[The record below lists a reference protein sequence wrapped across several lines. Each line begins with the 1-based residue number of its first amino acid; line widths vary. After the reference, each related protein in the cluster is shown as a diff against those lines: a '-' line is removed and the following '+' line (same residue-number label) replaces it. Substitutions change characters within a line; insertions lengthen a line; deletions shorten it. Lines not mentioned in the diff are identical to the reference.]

1 MTAIR
6 WRRALLV
13 IALVAACAVV
23 TASGSTVRSA
33 RVGAWSRLHAGLVLA
48 QPSHVAG
55 WVYTLHDGA
64 ACEVGDALAV
74 VESRAGSML
83 RLQRASLADSLT
95 VRSATR
101 WSVVALP
108 TGSDGEVA
116 ASFHL
121 VALSRGRELGG
132 LRGLRLAPSQRS
144 RHWYAIVARLKL
156 SRPMHSMWQISG
168 VDIRYRLQ
176 GRTREAFLPQD
187 VRIAAAK
194 RCSH

>member
-1 MTAIR
+1 MAIR

-13 IALVAACAVV
+13 VALVAVSGVV
-23 TASGSTVRSA
+23 AASGWAALGARASGRS
-33 RVGAWSRLHAGLVLA
+33 RPRTGLVLA
-48 QPSHVAG
+48 HASHVVG

-74 VESRAGSML
+74 VKSRAGSTL
-83 RLQRASLADSLT
+83 RLEHAALADSLT
-95 VRSATR
+95 VRSNTE

-108 TGSDGEVA
+108 IGSDGEVA
-116 ASFHL
+116 AGFHL
-121 VALSRGRELGG
+121 FALSRGRELGG
-132 LRGLRLAPSQRS
+132 LHGLSLAPSHRS

-156 SRPMHSMWQISG
+156 SRPMHSTWRIAG

-187 VRIAAAK
+187 VRVAAAN
-194 RCSH
+194 RCRH